1 MQTLAQVLATGND
14 AMGEPI
20 IMSGGDLDMGNGPG
34 TTGGS
39 IFCRTG
45 SIVFSDDAS
54 IVSDAGGNVT
64 FQATLIKLVGSP
76 LSLNDGSGDG
86 GGVCNFDGA
95 TIFYGNVDDDGP
107 ENTVTPASWA
117 PWNQNGQSY
126 KVLLDQ

>member
-86 GGVCNFDGA
+86 GGVCNFDG
-95 TIFYGNVDDDGP
+95 P

-126 KVLLDQ
+126 KVPLYQ